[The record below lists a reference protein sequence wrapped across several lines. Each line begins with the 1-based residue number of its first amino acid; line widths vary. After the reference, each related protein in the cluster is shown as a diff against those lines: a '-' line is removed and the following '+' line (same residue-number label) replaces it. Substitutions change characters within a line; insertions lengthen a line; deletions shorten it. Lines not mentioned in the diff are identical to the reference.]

1 MSEPRAEVIQ
11 SAAGPII
18 EVEVAYARPERQ
30 LILKLEVPEGT
41 SAIEA
46 LRLSGIEEEF
56 PEIDLAN
63 NRLGVFG
70 KLCKPERV
78 LNPGDRVEV
87 YRPLLADP
95 RAARR
100 ELAAAGKSMG
110 KGRGEAS

>member
-1 MSEPRAEVIQ
+1 MSDPQAEIIR
-11 SAAGPII
+11 SAAGPTI

-30 LILKLEVPEGT
+30 LILKLEVPRGT
-41 SAIEA
+41 TAIEA

-56 PEIDLAN
+56 PEIDPDK

-70 KLCKPERV
+70 KLCKPDRV
-78 LNPGDRVEV
+78 LSPGDRVEV

-100 ELAAAGKSMG
+100 ELAAEGKSMG
-110 KGRGEAS
+110 KKRGDPS

>member
-1 MSEPRAEVIQ
+1 MSAD
-11 SAAGPII
+11 GTI

-30 LILKLEVPEGT
+30 LILNVEVPRGT
-41 SAIEA
+41 TAIEA
-46 LRLSGIEEEF
+46 VRLSGIEEEF
-56 PEIDLAN
+56 PEIKLGK

-70 KLCKPERV
+70 KLCKNDRPLV
-78 LNPGDRVEV
+78 AGDRVEI

-110 KGRGEAS
+110 KSGRGNGAYDGATE

>member
-1 MSEPRAEVIQ
+1 MSDNQSMDTRAVGQ
-11 SAAGPII
+11 AI

-41 SAIEA
+41 TAIEA
-46 LRLSGIEEEF
+46 VRLSGIEEEF
-56 PEIDLAN
+56 PEIEPEE

-70 KLCKPERV
+70 KLCKADRI

-100 ELAAAGKSMG
+100 ELAAEGKSMG
-110 KGRGEAS
+110 KGRGDAS